1 MDVHIV
7 RIQNE
12 FLINLH
18 PRNINIIDGCFCVQ
32 CRQRRVTRYR
42 LYNADQL
49 FHLFTTKLPPH
60 KEDMRL
66 FQYHKT
72 VLELIVA
79 GKVYR
84 DACLAN
90 TGYSK
95 FKWWAKR
102 QPQFSR
108 WEAKPLQDFCDD
120 VNLHCNVFD
129 NWDIIVRNLTDGRMD
144 QIDARRFSA
153 QYFWEA
159 RNIGWCLSYNEQ
171 IRNRRR
177 AKKPEE
183 PKYPED
189 KYNAILQNIV
199 ASGILDD
206 IDRDQHVAAMFTS
219 RLQRD
224 IVGLCRR

>member
-1 MDVHIV
+1 MEYRV
-7 RIQNE
+7 RNQ
-12 FLINLH
+12 FLISLRAHNNNN
-18 PRNINIIDGCFCVQ
+18 NIVDGCFCIN
-32 CRQRRVTRYR
+32 CRQRRVARYR
-42 LYNADQL
+42 RYTVDQL
-49 FHLFTTKLPPH
+49 FDLFIATLPH
-60 KEDMRL
+60 KEDTRL
-66 FQYHKT
+66 FQYHKS
-72 VLELIVA
+72 VLDLIVA

-84 DACLAN
+84 DTCLEN
-90 TGYSK
+90 SGYVR

-102 QPQFSR
+102 QPQFAH
-108 WEAKPLQDFCDD
+108 WEAKALQDFCDD

-129 NWDIIVRNLTDGRMD
+129 SWDTIVRNLTDGRMD
-144 QIDARRFSA
+144 QIDARRFST

-159 RNIGWCLSYNEQ
+159 RDIGWCLSHNEQ

-189 KYNAILQNIV
+189 KYNAILQNIA

-224 IVGLCRR
+224 VLRLCRR